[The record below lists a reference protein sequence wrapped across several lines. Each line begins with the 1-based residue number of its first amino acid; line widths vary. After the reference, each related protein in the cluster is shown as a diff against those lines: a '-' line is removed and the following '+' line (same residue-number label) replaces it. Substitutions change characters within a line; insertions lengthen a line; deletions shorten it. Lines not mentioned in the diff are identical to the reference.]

1 MRMIVF
7 RHKGDVLLAIALNDT
22 FEGEVQ
28 STKELLAYEKNIDIS
43 EIDVTIEN
51 EYYKNKRRL

>member
-1 MRMIVF
+1 MIVF
-7 RHKGDVLLAIALNDT
+7 RHKGDVLLAISLNDT

>member
-7 RHKGDVLLAIALNDT
+7 RHKGDVLLAISLNDT

>member
-7 RHKGDVLLAIALNDT
+7 RHNGDVLLAISLNDT

-43 EIDVTIEN
+43 EINVTIEN